1 MTPKLSIFLTT
12 LLISLPLDQVTK
24 QWIIRNIHY
33 ADRIEVIPGFFDL
46 THVRNPGGA
55 FSFFADGAFEYR
67 MAFFISTTIFAIIL
81 LLLFFRKLM
90 PEERLSALA
99 LGMILGGALGNLID
113 RILYGEVIDFLD
125 VHLLGGYTWPTFN
138 VADSCI
144 VIGVG
149 ILIGEIFLMNEEEE
163 SDSVAPAEQAG
174 SSES

>member
-1 MTPKLSIFLTT
+1 MTPKTSIFLIS
-12 LLISLPLDQVTK
+12 LLVSLPLDQLTK

-33 ADRIEVIPGFFDL
+33 ADRIEVIPGLFDL

-55 FSFFADGAFEYR
+55 FSFFADGPFEQR
-67 MAFFISTTIFAIIL
+67 MFFFIGTTLVAIVL
-81 LLLFFRKLM
+81 LLLFLRKLM

-99 LGMILGGALGNLID
+99 LGIILGGALGNLID
-113 RILYGEVIDFLD
+113 RIVYGEVIDFLD

-149 ILIGEIFLMNEEEE
+149 ILIGEIFLIEEEDSEMTVVAE
-163 SDSVAPAEQAG
+163 STQSPKT
-174 SSES
+174 